1 MDINGTGILQ
11 CVNLC
16 RTYSNGRTTAV
27 TDAGFTFHEGRFYM
41 IRGKRGSGKST
52 FLRMLGGVEAPS
64 KGKVYYC
71 GQDLYQM
78 PDKKLARIRGMKF
91 GFVFQSFNLIPELT
105 VFDNILLPCL
115 LNGFYDRDRVYE
127 LTHYICLAVFG
138 IFSSGMCFYSRIL
151 TQKEQ
156 LGMYQVMGL
165 QKKSLMFSIMI
176 ENALYFIFTAL
187 FSAAVLIGLSLLMG
201 WDIYFL
207 QYIDEYV
214 LILTALLGT
223 SQLGLVFPIFRLLK
237 KDLAEIHDCLS
248 AASYDF

>member
-11 CVNLC
+11 CVNLY

-41 IRGKRGSGKST
+41 IRGKSGSGKST

-71 GQDLYQM
+71 GQDLYQL

-127 LTHYICLAVFG
+127 LADQLHIVGKLNQLPGELAG
-138 IFSSGMCFYSRIL
+138 GQQQR
-151 TQKEQ
+151 
-156 LGMYQVMGL
+156 
-165 QKKSLMFSIMI
+165 
-176 ENALYFIFTAL
+176 TAL
-187 FSAAVLIGLSLLMG
+187 ARAMVNRP
-201 WDIYFL
+201 DIIFADEPTGNL
-207 QYIDEYV
+207 DPDSRDTVMEILDEYCHRNHKTV
-214 LILTALLGT
+214 IMVTHDESVCWRADQLITIDG
-223 SQLGLVFPIFRLLK
+223 GRLL
-237 KDLAEIHDCLS
+237 I
-248 AASYDF
+248 